1 MSHLSERTKT
11 AEVFLPSVWFLPSN
25 LSRDFSH
32 KALSYSLI
40 LSQGKPAHTPDD
52 FCRSAPPGE
61 RRGGGRTGSARFN
74 PCGESSRRLQASVLP
89 GDRTDLVPNPGPGR
103 LPGRPWDEHSEL
115 PTPPTHTHTQ
125 PGRASQ
131 GWERW
136 LSLKLPATR
145 IPLYTPSQDRTLA
158 KQVVPKSARSCPGSP
173 SALSP

>member
-74 PCGESSRRLQASVLP
+74 PCGESSRRLRASVLP

-115 PTPPTHTHTQ
+115 PTPPTHTHTHTRQGLPGMGKVAQ
-125 PGRASQ
+125 PQTSCH
-131 GWERW
+131 
-136 LSLKLPATR
+136 SDTSVHPLPG
-145 IPLYTPSQDRTLA
+145 QN
-158 KQVVPKSARSCPGSP
+158 SCKTSCAEI
-173 SALSP
+173 S